1 MSYLYLPNK
10 RRKVLILHLN
20 LNLSADAAQ
29 DTAQI
34 GLLKGTP
41 KFGEATRSYVQSQ
54 RRHAW
59 RATFQGQV
67 YNFLER
73 PSGWKCII
81 YHVLV

>member
-1 MSYLYLPNK
+1 MVETK
-10 RRKVLILHLN
+10 N
-20 LNLSADAAQ
+20 LTIIFNSNLSAD
-29 DTAQI
+29 TAQI
-34 GLLKGTP
+34 ELLRGPP

-73 PSGWKCII
+73 PNGWKCIV

>member
-1 MSYLYLPNK
+1 MYTIN
-10 RRKVLILHLN
+10 VLILSIN
-20 LNLSADAAQ
+20 NLSADGNQ

-34 GLLKGTP
+34 ELLKGPP

-81 YHVLV
+81 YHTLV